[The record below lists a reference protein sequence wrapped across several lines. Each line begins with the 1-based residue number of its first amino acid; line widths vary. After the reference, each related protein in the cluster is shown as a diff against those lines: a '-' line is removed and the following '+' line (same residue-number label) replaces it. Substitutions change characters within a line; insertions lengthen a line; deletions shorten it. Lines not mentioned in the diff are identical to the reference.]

1 MTYDKSEL
9 NKLINED
16 NLSYEVIGRMF
27 GVSGSAI
34 KKAALRLGLILPR
47 KRKINPNETFNK
59 GIVRNE
65 VKRCV
70 ECSTEYVQYSQK
82 RSECCSTTCFNIH
95 QHKLRYQSFLDGGP
109 SVMRVN
115 YNLAKFKPDILS
127 EQDNKCAICNCK
139 PYHNGQS
146 LVFIL
151 DHIDGD
157 AANNKRDNL
166 RLVCPNCDSQLPTYK
181 SKNKISSR
189 TYRYNKSE

>member
-1 MTYDKSEL
+1 MKYDKSEL

-70 ECSTEYVQYSQK
+70 ECSTEYIVYYEKQND
-82 RSECCSTTCFNIH
+82 CCSLTCANKYR
-95 QHKLRYQSFLDGGP
+95 HKFKYQLLIDGDPSIMRSNYTP
-109 SVMRVN
+109 SV
-115 YNLAKFKPDILS
+115 FKDDILL
-127 EQDNKCAICNCK
+127 EQDNKCVVCNCE
-139 PYHNGQS
+139 PYHNGQR

-189 TYRYNKSE
+189 TYRYKGK